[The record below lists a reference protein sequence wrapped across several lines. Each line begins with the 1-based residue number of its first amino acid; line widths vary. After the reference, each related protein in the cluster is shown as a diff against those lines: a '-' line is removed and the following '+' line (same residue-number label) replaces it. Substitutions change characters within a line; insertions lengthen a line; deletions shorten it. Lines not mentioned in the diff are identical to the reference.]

1 LAKSDQKDKEPTP
14 SKGGEAAGRPGE
26 GPPAEGA
33 APPEP
38 SPEAK
43 READEWFDRAE
54 QAAVRG
60 NYDYAIRCFLEGLRR
75 SLGDVQRGHKGLYD
89 AAVKRRG
96 QGKGAGLGSLLSQG
110 KAAFS
115 QMLGRHK
122 DSMLGLEAALAK
134 DPQNVMV
141 LAQLMQV
148 ARRVDLAEVA
158 IFFGELAAEESLRG
172 RKKPQKQIFTTLADL
187 YESQGDY
194 RQSIEALQQAVK
206 IDPADRGLDK
216 RMRDLAARASIEE
229 GKLESVSDFHDMIR
243 DRRAAA
249 DAATQK
255 VIRTR
260 EQLDAQYEQ
269 LKAAL
274 DADPKNPVKMQAVAE
289 CQWRRGNTDEAMA
302 LLQHALDLTRD
313 YRYKVAMDDIRMAEY
328 RRQLRQLAE
337 QLETATEQADLKTRQ
352 KQLLQQRDAL
362 ELDIF
367 QERHRQYPTDLAIRF
382 ELGVRQYRAGR
393 LDEAIVSFQQATR
406 DPKRRVQATNML
418 GRCFYAKKLY
428 QEAQG
433 QFEAAIHQ
441 YELTGD
447 PLSKELR
454 YNLATTLETQGKI
467 KEAVEWYSDIVQQD
481 YQYRDAA
488 KRLEALRRHL
498 AKDSAEAQ

>member
-1 LAKSDQKDKEPTP
+1 
-14 SKGGEAAGRPGE
+14 
-26 GPPAEGA
+26 
-33 APPEP
+33 
-38 SPEAK
+38 
-43 READEWFDRAE
+43 
-54 QAAVRG
+54 
-60 NYDYAIRCFLEGLRR
+60 
-75 SLGDVQRGHKGLYD
+75 
-89 AAVKRRG
+89 
-96 QGKGAGLGSLLSQG
+96 
-110 KAAFS
+110 
-115 QMLGRHK
+115 
-122 DSMLGLEAALAK
+122 
-134 DPQNVMV
+134 
-141 LAQLMQV
+141 
-148 ARRVDLAEVA
+148 
-158 IFFGELAAEESLRG
+158 
-172 RKKPQKQIFTTLADL
+172 
-187 YESQGDY
+187 
-194 RQSIEALQQAVK
+194 
-206 IDPADRGLDK
+206 
-216 RMRDLAARASIEE
+216 MRDLAARASIEE

-260 EQLDAQYEQ
+260 EQLDAQFEQ

-313 YRYKVAMDDIRMAEY
+313 YRYKLAMDDIRMAEF
-328 RRQLRQLAE
+328 RRRLRQLTE
-337 QLETATEQADLKTRQ
+337 PLEATPEQADLEARQ

-362 ELDIF
+362 ELEIF

-382 ELGVRQYRAGR
+382 ELGVRQYRSGR